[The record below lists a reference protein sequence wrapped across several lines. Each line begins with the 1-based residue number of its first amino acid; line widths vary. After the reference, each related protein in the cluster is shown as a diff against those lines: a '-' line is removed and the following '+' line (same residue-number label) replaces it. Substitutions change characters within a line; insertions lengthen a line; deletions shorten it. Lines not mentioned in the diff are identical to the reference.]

1 MCTPCAAKTSAVA
14 LPIPEAQP
22 VIRMR
27 LPVIEGI
34 IWQAVSSRG
43 QSPWAALG
51 HILIRIIGDNGFAQ
65 EFSWWLCVLLVLD
78 YFYIDTSS
86 FSM

>member
-1 MCTPCAAKTSAVA
+1 MCTPCAAKASAVD

-34 IWQAVSSRG
+34 MWQAVSSIT
-43 QSPWAALG
+43 QSPWGVLG
-51 HILIRIIGDNGFAQ
+51 HILNCNYCGLWHCLG
-65 EFSWWLCVLLVLD
+65 V
-78 YFYIDTSS
+78 
-86 FSM
+86 